1 MVLCGRPR
9 RRRQGEMPPGK
20 HDAKTTKWE
29 VDRLDSFACIHY
41 QIESVLQ
48 LIHVF
53 YRSFSQQLESGDL
66 WPPPAAS
73 HCARCS
79 NSGFVKIQ
87 HAQEPSCTHTSTCV
101 CTSTCARHPFVWA
114 FVLPFL
120 LFPWL
125 RVWKWLLMRSTS
137 LAWEQ
142 KQCGEHI
149 ITSQRKTESCLPVC
163 LRCCIRTFSASAAT
177 AVSRGQRFLQ
187 EEAAAEPG
195 GAGARKHRRA
205 KKQTETEVYYS
216 HLCYAK
222 PRVCIR
228 RGVNIPVILHKY
240 FLLWT
245 ETCLSN
251 TKEMKVSIAVQN
263 KATANHVMDINQY
276 LYKQVEHKVIPTIH
290 RLEESTDTHSC

>member
-20 HDAKTTKWE
+20 HNAKTTKWE

-114 FVLPFL
+114 FVLLFL

-125 RVWKWLLMRSTS
+125 RVWKWLPMRSTS

-163 LRCCIRTFSASAAT
+163 LRCCIRTFSASVAT
-177 AVSRGQRFLQ
+177 AVSRG
-187 EEAAAEPG
+187 
-195 GAGARKHRRA
+195 
-205 KKQTETEVYYS
+205 
-216 HLCYAK
+216 
-222 PRVCIR
+222 
-228 RGVNIPVILHKY
+228 
-240 FLLWT
+240 
-245 ETCLSN
+245 
-251 TKEMKVSIAVQN
+251 
-263 KATANHVMDINQY
+263 
-276 LYKQVEHKVIPTIH
+276 
-290 RLEESTDTHSC
+290 